1 MTFLFAGHE
10 TTALTL
16 TYAIFLLATNPE
28 KQARVHE
35 ELDALGGGPPTAAD
49 LSDLPYLERVIQ
61 EALRLYPPAFVVFR
75 EPTTDVELG
84 GYTIPAG
91 STLSLPQWNVHRDSR
106 WYDDPEQ
113 FRPERWTEAMEE
125 ELPEY
130 AYFPFGGGPRH
141 CIGMRFATMEARL
154 ILATLC
160 QRFAFEPVTE
170 PRWTSR
176 CRLPCSP
183 ATVST

>member
-1 MTFLFAGHE
+1 MEPKRVREQLMTFLFAGHE

-106 WYDDPEQ
+106 WYDDPSSSG
-113 FRPERWTEAMEE
+113 PSA
-125 ELPEY
+125 
-130 AYFPFGGGPRH
+130 GPRRWKRS
-141 CIGMRFATMEARL
+141 CPSTPTSPSAAARATASGCASR
-154 ILATLC
+154 
-160 QRFAFEPVTE
+160 
-170 PRWTSR
+170 RWR
-176 CRLPCSP
+176 PG
-183 ATVST
+183 